1 MYCKK
6 CGKEIPDNEELCLDC
21 RVEEEKKVGYCTSC
35 GAPLEEGASF
45 CKTCGSK
52 VDSFTKPVVKQVVET
67 DNGPVIPGYDQ
78 KSRLAAGLLGIFLGC
93 YGVHNFYLGYTGR
106 AVAQLVCTIVGYILS
121 CIFIG
126 VFLVAGIGI
135 WALVESIMI
144 FAGGINVDGKGY
156 PLKD

>member
-6 CGKEIPDNEELCLDC
+6 CGKETSDNAEICMDCKVAEEQ
-21 RVEEEKKVGYCTSC
+21 KSGYCANC
-35 GAPLEEGASF
+35 GAPLEAGASF
-45 CKTCGSK
+45 CNVCGNKAGS
-52 VDSFTKPVVKQVVET
+52 SAQPVVKQVVET
-67 DNGPVIPGYDQ
+67 DNGPVVSGYDQ

-93 YGVHNFYLGYTGR
+93 YGVHNFYLGYTGK
-106 AVAQLVCTIVGYILS
+106 AVVQLVCTILGYILS

-126 VFLVAGIGI
+126 VFLIAGIGI